1 MLLFNAFFFLLISGS
16 KAQTIYNYYIDD
28 NLDVW
33 VKVDLIPA
41 SGTKTIYVIKE
52 AGYTPDGNAVFEFF
66 DDFNDGVI
74 DTNKW
79 QVVFGSWTEQ
89 NGVLTI
95 TQTGGTDRPTI
106 EALGITISDA
116 IIEWRMRRTN
126 NGGSDGNWM
135 GIIARKQ
142 TSTTTYDGYL
152 IYDQDGTTN
161 VYNAN
166 IKVYS
171 DVDGVLGAGANL
183 FTDNVFRNWK
193 AVLYGQNIDV
203 FVYDD
208 AGNQLNSLSVTST
221 AYVSGKLAL
230 MIHLAVIGEY
240 DWIRVRKYA
249 QQEPT
254 ITITDMGSYYKVDIT
269 NNLAQDLVNYQV
281 KLDGASLNI
290 QSQTESLKVTDTP
303 PATTL
308 SITISSPKNQT
319 YLTNKIYLAFNV
331 TSPSDT
337 SFYVRAE
344 LDTTIVYEN
353 NNYANGTNINISLQ
367 QYINDEKTYLVLVTA
382 QDNQGVATKN
392 ISFSTNLYDL
402 NVEKQNYYVERGII
416 RDYRKGLDF
425 GDQYYKKVCGILNGG
440 IIVFSQ
446 YNITKLN
453 ASNPNQ
459 ILYSSSINYA
469 PTTGYRVRSSCVV
482 GGDGYI
488 YLTGVDNNNNRIL
501 ARVQDTGSG
510 FSVVASAQAGTSYAY
525 GDLIFLNN
533 YIYVIYQEYANDYT
547 AYVYKYTNTI
557 SLVSSVLINNYYYD
571 GRIFYDEISNEI
583 VTIWDDGGTTN
594 NYIVILSTVP
604 AVLRSGQFLQDGI
617 YDMTY
622 DENYYYIAGVRYFSV
637 GTSGYIRGY
646 ITKMSKTSLTSYWQV
661 ETTINSVNYYPYIIF
676 EENDTIMALHYAL
689 ILTYNKSSLQLIK
702 TYYLQISSDLAYY
715 YSTKIGNKAYFFYI
729 SRYFREISADPYIE
743 FSNSQTQVVSSV
755 RCGNFN
761 SQYATIEYYANN
773 SLFASTQIACDNS
786 TQTITQNLNTSL
798 EGDLLINVKLIDN
811 VERRNSQ
818 LTTYHDITLPEI
830 NLTLDVGNFGIY
842 NTTPSLTYNF
852 SVFDKSKIL
861 YCQISEP
868 SYNFTSTYLY
878 PDMNSIKTRTFTVKD
893 GKMIVWVY
901 CEDPLNQSQ
910 NSTQEFTARLITIKP
925 VDEETGVYDTNLW
938 LDTVTGNLSLM
949 RFVLKDYQENITH
962 IYEKIEPT
970 LYVYTKFSNTSTL
983 HFEQHYTTHSILNA
997 YELAYSPSILNICI
1011 SKDLQN
1017 TKQTAYSSLPIEE
1030 GAFAIIRSDSGCIKS
1045 IRTVNIYE
1053 NAYGFG
1059 FYTLPGQYAL
1069 WYIPAPF
1076 QFENKTLLATFSGD
1090 TPIVLDLERA
1100 LLLIVNVQN
1109 IPIPQFG
1116 MLYIQKVSNQ
1126 NATLFAYLTP
1136 ITLKEFYIKITD
1148 SQDNLL
1154 YEQTLYNSKDIRITY
1169 VWPSGIDPNQEITV
1183 YYKATYP
1190 DGRIDEQTIITTLLG
1205 RRILFT
1211 WWQTVTLLALPML
1224 LLFFRQL
1231 DEKNILVFAM
1241 LYVAFSAI
1249 ILPYSEINMYTQ
1261 ALGILAIISL
1271 IILFIIII
1279 RKVV

>member
-1 MLLFNAFFFLLISGS
+1 MKLKNIIIFMLLFNAFFFLLISGS

-208 AGNQLNSLSVTST
+208 AGNQLNSLSVTSS
-221 AYVSGKLAL
+221 AYASGKLAL

-308 SITISSPKNQT
+308 SIAISSPKNQT

-353 NNYANGTNINISLQ
+353 NNYVNGTNINISLQ

-469 PTTGYRVRSSCVV
+469 PGTGKMVRSSCVI
-482 GGDGYI
+482 GSDGYI
-488 YLTGVDNNNNRIL
+488 YLTGFDNNNNGIL
-501 ARVQDTGSG
+501 AKVQDTGSG
-510 FSVVASAQAGTSYAY
+510 FNVVASAQAGTSYAY

-533 YIYVIYQEYANDYT
+533 YIYVIYQEYLNDYT
-547 AYVYKYTNTI
+547 AMVYKYTNTI
-557 SLVSSVLINNYYYD
+557 SLVSSVTIGNGYYN
-571 GRIFYDEISNEI
+571 GRIFIDKERNEL
-583 VTIWDDGGTTN
+583 VVFFEGGN
-594 NYIVILSTVP
+594 LLAVLSTSPTLLKSGVVP
-604 AVLRSGQFLQDGI
+604 TAI
-617 YDMTY
+617 YDM
-622 DENYYYIAGVRYFSV
+622 DMDNNYYYIAGAKVINNV
-637 GTSGYIRGY
+637 AKGY
-646 ITKMSKTSLTSYWQV
+646 LTRINKATLSYSQV
-661 ETTINSVNYYPYIIF
+661 QTDVNNQNYYPYIVF
-676 EENDTIMALHYAL
+676 VENNTIMLLSDYRIIDYNASTLNL
-689 ILTYNKSSLQLIK
+689 INSRQSAN
-702 TYYLQISSDLAYY
+702 YLGYY
-715 YSTKIGNKAYFFYI
+715 YATKINNKAYFFYI

-743 FSNSQTQVVSSV
+743 FSNSQTQAKTIA

-761 SQYATIEYYANN
+761 SQYATIEYYVNN

-798 EGDLLINVKLIDN
+798 EGDLLINVKLIDV

-830 NLTLDVGNFGIY
+830 SISPQDKHGFFTTNQSTSAILTANETSF
-842 NTTPSLTYNF
+842 
-852 SVFDKSKIL
+852 IL
-861 YCQISEP
+861 YCNAQTPSTNGSFDWLLKVDSTKTLTFYPSDKATKIYVSCKDGSQNEASQTKSIPTYVKKISLINSNDGSAFNLWNDYDLMKFATEYTTNTFDIKANAVSTIYYYDFPRNQSDTLIFERTLANQTQSIQTYFNLDLIEP
-868 SYNFTSTYLY
+868 EFSICVPPYQTLYEILLYSATQKPVALLNNKFNCYEIFDYTRFIRSNTYTVTAYTPKGLYYLY
-878 PDMNSIKTRTFTVKD
+878 IYDAGKKVFLAVIDGSVAQSVNIDLIEYKNTPAFTLLN
-893 GKMIVWVY
+893 
-901 CEDPLNQSQ
+901 EDVS
-910 NSTQEFTARLITIKP
+910 
-925 VDEETGVYDTNLW
+925 
-938 LDTVTGNLSLM
+938 
-949 RFVLKDYQENITH
+949 
-962 IYEKIEPT
+962 
-970 LYVYTKFSNTSTL
+970 
-983 HFEQHYTTHSILNA
+983 
-997 YELAYSPSILNICI
+997 I
-1011 SKDLQN
+1011 SKDPNSPTTLIIKYYDMAQDN
-1017 TKQTAYSSLPIEE
+1017 TFVEVKIYDGNNIVFQTTETSNPNDVTIYFDYSTITLNNNILKIVITTDQSTITKYFDLNGNVGFLHPSFAIPLALLIFFLGATISLKQIFGPFGLLMAFLSLALLGMSVQTAMTI
-1030 GAFAIIRSDSGCIKS
+1030 F
-1045 IRTVNIYE
+1045 
-1053 NAYGFG
+1053 
-1059 FYTLPGQYAL
+1059 
-1069 WYIPAPF
+1069 
-1076 QFENKTLLATFSGD
+1076 FEAV
-1090 TPIVLDLERA
+1090 I
-1100 LLLIVNVQN
+1100 LI
-1109 IPIPQFG
+1109 
-1116 MLYIQKVSNQ
+1116 
-1126 NATLFAYLTP
+1126 
-1136 ITLKEFYIKITD
+1136 
-1148 SQDNLL
+1148 
-1154 YEQTLYNSKDIRITY
+1154 
-1169 VWPSGIDPNQEITV
+1169 
-1183 YYKATYP
+1183 
-1190 DGRIDEQTIITTLLG
+1190 
-1205 RRILFT
+1205 
-1211 WWQTVTLLALPML
+1211 
-1224 LLFFRQL
+1224 
-1231 DEKNILVFAM
+1231 
-1241 LYVAFSAI
+1241 
-1249 ILPYSEINMYTQ
+1249 
-1261 ALGILAIISL
+1261 

-1279 RKVV
+1279 MRSEYEVRMV